1 MAALKQ
7 EYIVV

>member
-7 EYIVV
+7 QIN